1 MRSFTPGE
9 LSRFQTTQQS
19 AMQDTCIIANP
30 STSDDSYNWPAE
42 TWDFANGTES
52 ICGYKPTTKE
62 EGQTDSQVAMFDA
75 ELRLPL
81 SRDSLIAST
90 TRIKITKR
98 FGVTL
103 STQPVYKVISGAG
116 RGPSGLVVKLE
127 LVTDGS

>member
-1 MRSFTPGE
+1 MRQFTADK
-9 LSRFQTTQQS
+9 LARLQSTQEAS
-19 AMQDTCIIANP
+19 MQDTCIILNS
-30 STSDDSYNWPAE
+30 STTEDDYNLPVE
-42 TWDFANGTES
+42 TWNWNNGTES

-103 STQPVYKVISGAG
+103 STQPVYKVISGAE